1 MHKETKEYYEVDEK
15 KSVERNRYLLLRH
28 LMSQA
33 LVAVLNE
40 TGEPI
45 CPSFMDD

>member
-1 MHKETKEYYEVDEK
+1 MYKEMKVYYEVDEK

-33 LVAVLNE
+33 LWLCWMKQRADLPLHHE
-40 TGEPI
+40 
-45 CPSFMDD
+45 